1 MTTDKLL
8 EAFTK
13 HSREAKRNAR
23 IAKLL
28 EKEILSIVKV
38 ARAKKELKIKTVA
51 AASKIPLSRVINV
64 LYNGAAMKPSEAK
77 TLIQAVNG

>member
-13 HSREAKRNAR
+13 HFREAKRNAR

-28 EKEILSIVKV
+28 EKEIISQVKT
-38 ARAKKELKIKTVA
+38 ARVRKAVTSRQL
-51 AASKIPLSRVINV
+51 AASAKLPFARVDN
-64 LYNGAAMKPSEAK
+64 LFHNNAKLKPSEAK